1 MTNDEILTQFFRSL
15 EEILAEARR
24 LSGLIMVFQL
34 TVDQDSNPKTAS
46 AFEIVVDK
54 GFDLYKKCESLFN
67 IYQEHSSQLRNGD

>member
-15 EEILAEARR
+15 EEILAEAKR

-34 TVDQDSNPKTAS
+34 AVDQDSNPKTAS

-54 GFDLYKKCESLFN
+54 GFDLCKKCESLFN
-67 IYQEHSSQLRNGD
+67 IYQEHSGQLRNCD